1 MRYYNKN
8 NPLRFLK
15 LFSVLLCS
23 NFLFSQDVPELDE
36 NFLRSLPSDIR
47 TDVLTKMNEDVVQ
60 NDVKIFKPVDT
71 TAEKLSSDL
80 MKLKQKIADIESSL
94 ENDNESGL
102 KRFGDSFFSSYQTTF
117 MPLNDPNVSGDY
129 ILDYGDHLI
138 MQRVGAK
145 KEMANLVIARD
156 GSVNIPNYGRI
167 VLAGLSLDKANNMVQ
182 SIIAESFTGE
192 QAFLTLSHMRDM
204 SILLIGGVNNPGM
217 YTVNGG
223 AHILYLIRA
232 AGGINENGSYRSI
245 IVKRG
250 SEIVEKFDLYDVLI
264 AGNLKF
270 DSRLRSGDVII
281 VSPKQSEI
289 SVTGGVAYPGIFE
302 ILDGDTLADA
312 LSFAGNLKPSSST
325 MVEVSRISG
334 TERSTVQILD
344 SDFVNFK
351 VQNADSVRVSSFSAH
366 SKPMKQVTLQG
377 EVVNPGVYTIQD
389 GETLSKVIARA
400 GGYTEFAY
408 EHGGHLLRESAKIVE
423 KEINDRIYDDMIKFL
438 ATSANA
444 QQVISGGD
452 TSLPI
457 ILGEF
462 KNVKP
467 VGRITAEFDIQKM
480 RNNPSADTTLQDG
493 DIINIPAMSEEIY
506 VLGEVLTPGAR
517 QFISG
522 VDVSEYIKKS
532 GGISTYGQSDRIVVI
547 KPNGDSYI
555 ASRFAFRQDDLMP
568 GSIVYIPRQIGKLD
582 GINLATVIAPIF
594 SSLAI
599 SLASL
604 NSISDS

>member
-1 MRYYNKN
+1 MQYYNQN
-8 NPLRFLK
+8 QTIRF
-15 LFSVLLCS
+15 FTIISIFFIS
-23 NFLFSQDVPELDE
+23 IQAFSQDVPELDE

-60 NDVKIFKPVDT
+60 DDIKIFKPVDT

-80 MKLKQKIADIESSL
+80 MKLKQKIADIESTL
-94 ENDNESGL
+94 NDGASKKL
-102 KRFGDSFFSSYQTTF
+102 TRFGDSFFSTYQTTF

-129 ILDYGDHLI
+129 VLDYGDHLI
-138 MQRVGAK
+138 MQRVGNK
-145 KEMANLVIARD
+145 KEMANLVISRD
-156 GSVNIPNYGRI
+156 GSINLPNYGRI
-167 VLAGLSLDKANNMVQ
+167 VLAGLSLDQANEMIK
-182 SIIAESFTGE
+182 SIVAEAFTGE
-192 QAFLTLSHMRDM
+192 ESYLTLSHMRDM
-204 SILLIGGVNNPGM
+204 SILVIGGVNNPGM

-245 IVKRG
+245 QVKRG
-250 SEIVEKFDLYDVLI
+250 SKIVENFDLYDVLI
-264 AGNLKF
+264 SGDLKF

-281 VSPKQSEI
+281 VSPKQSEV

-302 ILDGDTLADA
+302 INQNNTLADA
-312 LSFAGNLKPSSST
+312 LNYAGNPKPSSATS
-325 MVEVSRISG
+325 VEISRING
-334 TERSTVQILD
+334 QERVTLQFSKQDFKKIIL
-344 SDFVNFK
+344 K
-351 VQNADSVRVSSFSAH
+351 NADSIRVTSFSAY
-366 SKPMKQVTLQG
+366 SKPMKEVTLHG

-389 GETLSKVIARA
+389 GETLSELINRA
-400 GGYTEFAY
+400 GGYTQFAY
-408 EHGGHLLRESAKIVE
+408 EHGGHLVRESAKTIE
-423 KEINDRIYDDMIKFL
+423 KEINDRIYDDMIKFI

-467 VGRITAEFDIQKM
+467 VGRITAEFDMQNIRMK
-480 RNNPSADTTLQDG
+480 PSSDTTLQGG
-493 DIINIPAMSEEIY
+493 DIITIPPISEEIY

-517 QFISG
+517 QYFAG
-522 VDVSEYIKKS
+522 VGVTDYIKKS
-532 GGISTYGQSDRIVVI
+532 GGISTYGQSDRIVII
-547 KPNGDSYI
+547 KPNGDSYV
-555 ASRFAFRQDDLMP
+555 AGRFSFKQNDLMP
-568 GSIVYIPRQIGKLD
+568 GSIIYIPRKIGKLD

-604 NSISDS
+604 NSIND

>member
-1 MRYYNKN
+1 
-8 NPLRFLK
+8 
-15 LFSVLLCS
+15 
-23 NFLFSQDVPELDE
+23 
-36 NFLRSLPSDIR
+36 
-47 TDVLTKMNEDVVQ
+47 
-60 NDVKIFKPVDT
+60 
-71 TAEKLSSDL
+71 
-80 MKLKQKIADIESSL
+80 
-94 ENDNESGL
+94 
-102 KRFGDSFFSSYQTTF
+102 
-117 MPLNDPNVSGDY
+117 
-129 ILDYGDHLI
+129 
-138 MQRVGAK
+138 
-145 KEMANLVIARD
+145 
-156 GSVNIPNYGRI
+156 
-167 VLAGLSLDKANNMVQ
+167 
-182 SIIAESFTGE
+182 
-192 QAFLTLSHMRDM
+192 
-204 SILLIGGVNNPGM
+204 
-217 YTVNGG
+217 
-223 AHILYLIRA
+223 
-232 AGGINENGSYRSI
+232 
-245 IVKRG
+245 
-250 SEIVEKFDLYDVLI
+250 
-264 AGNLKF
+264 
-270 DSRLRSGDVII
+270 
-281 VSPKQSEI
+281 
-289 SVTGGVAYPGIFE
+289 
-302 ILDGDTLADA
+302 
-312 LSFAGNLKPSSST
+312 
-325 MVEVSRISG
+325 
-334 TERSTVQILD
+334 
-344 SDFVNFK
+344 
-351 VQNADSVRVSSFSAH
+351 
-366 SKPMKQVTLQG
+366 
-377 EVVNPGVYTIQD
+377 
-389 GETLSKVIARA
+389 
-400 GGYTEFAY
+400 
-408 EHGGHLLRESAKIVE
+408 LLRESAKIVE

-547 KPNGDSYI
+547 KPNGDSYV